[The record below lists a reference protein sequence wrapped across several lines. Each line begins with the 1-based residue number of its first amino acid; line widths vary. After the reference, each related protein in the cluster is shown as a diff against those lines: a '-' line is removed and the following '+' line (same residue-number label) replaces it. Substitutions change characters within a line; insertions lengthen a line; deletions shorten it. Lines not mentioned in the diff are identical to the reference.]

1 MQEVSLEQRGAGGGG
16 LASLFWGMHTAE
28 LGVQQ
33 MRFQH
38 WDPFQAGAPN
48 VTLST
53 VGGVT
58 VWGF

>member
-1 MQEVSLEQRGAGGGG
+1 
-16 LASLFWGMHTAE
+16 MHTAE